1 MRGAY
6 SEEGKVRGCLG
17 GGKGERGVFGG
28 VGKVRGVCSGG
39 GKGERG
45 VFRGGKVRGS
55 KQLEEPVHTYLQPK
69 SLYFLYIHMYAHGGA
84 LCREVLLL

>member
-1 MRGAY
+1 MF
-6 SEEGKVRGCLG
+6 G
-17 GGKGERGVFGG
+17 GGKGE
-28 VGKVRGVCSGG
+28 GVCSGG

-69 SLYFLYIHMYAHGGA
+69 SLYFLYIYMYTHGGA